1 MSGVEPKPRP
11 WIPADEKQHV
21 RRSVIMLLRTV
32 FALVVL
38 VMVVWNSATSKAAAS
53 VDVRWWV
60 PTAAMGRDHS
70 GPV

>member
-1 MSGVEPKPRP
+1 M
-11 WIPADEKQHV
+11 
-21 RRSVIMLLRTV
+21 IMLLRTV

-38 VMVVWNSATSKAAAS
+38 VMVVWNSATSKAAAG
-53 VDVRWWV
+53 VDTPMV